1 MISENGAQ
9 LEYHGSNRETSNPS
23 AHPPLTTTSIAPSP
37 AETRGSW
44 PVSGVQGFTTYCKR
58 VPDYARS
65 SARPRGFA
73 ESRASLRGAR
83 ASSPRAGSR
92 RFAPRCTSFE
102 RARHDGRHGQ
112 SWPTSKRRGWRSSIP
127 GPKHDRRWWAA
138 GAETFPGST
147 TPALTSS
154 GYCASTCGAGAAPGS
169 APAAGSARPVA
180 SRARLG
186 GRSSR
191 GEPAPRDDPEGSL
204 PGRHRPGSGT
214 LHGRYG

>member
-1 MISENGAQ
+1 MSRGDNRPLSYFSIRKGAVCGLLNNAASSMISENGAQ

-44 PVSGVQGFTTYCKR
+44 PVSGVQGFTTYYKR

-92 RFAPRCTSFE
+92 RSASRCTSFE

-112 SWPTSKRRGWRSSIP
+112 SGRPRSDGGGAHRSLGRNMTGGGGPPGRKLPRLDNPCVDFKRVLRGYVW
-127 GPKHDRRWWAA
+127 
-138 GAETFPGST
+138 
-147 TPALTSS
+147 S
-154 GYCASTCGAGAAPGS
+154 GRPGS
-169 APAAGSARPVA
+169 A
-180 SRARLG
+180 
-186 GRSSR
+186 SSVK
-191 GEPAPRDDPEGSL
+191 A
-204 PGRHRPGSGT
+204 
-214 LHGRYG
+214 